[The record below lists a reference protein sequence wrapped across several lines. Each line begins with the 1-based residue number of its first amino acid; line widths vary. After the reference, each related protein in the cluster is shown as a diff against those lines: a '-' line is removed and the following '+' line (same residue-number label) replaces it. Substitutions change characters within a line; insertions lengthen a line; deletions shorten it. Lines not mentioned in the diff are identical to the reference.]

1 MENVT
6 SEMLQKEQQSIPQDE
21 WTQEDNQIQQ
31 EEQATTEKT
40 SGFRTAFEKF
50 SGAVLG
56 ICSIIGTIGLVVWM
70 AWGIIEF
77 CEGWYDHWFG
87 DLYGMEIGKNG
98 LVYVPSRDAIMK
110 TGPNK
115 EVLADIT
122 RLTKIDDSMGIVCYK
137 GKEGL
142 LDLNT
147 AKFVLPAQYDK
158 LWNPTKN
165 TYMAEKNDT
174 IYTIMVPGGEIVKRE
189 PTADFYTD
197 IRPIYEID
205 DVYYSENEGDVL
217 LYEYTDYLGNC
228 GMMSKDLQKL
238 TPAIY
243 SHIEA
248 VRGRKDVFLC
258 RFDECKEKHE
268 SDEDDFGYDGVGEL
282 RNSKGEK
289 IE

>member
-1 MENVT
+1 MENIT
-6 SEMLQKEQQSIPQDE
+6 SEMLQKEQQSILQDE
-21 WTQEDNQIQQ
+21 QTQEDNQIQQ

-56 ICSIIGTIGLVVWM
+56 IGSIIGTIGLVVWI

-115 EVLADIT
+115 EVLTDIT
-122 RLTKIDDSMGIVCYK
+122 RLIKIDDSMGIVCYK

-165 TYMAEKNDT
+165 TYMAENNDT
-174 IYTIMVPGGEIVKRE
+174 IYTIMVPGGKIVKRE
-189 PTADFYTD
+189 PIAAFYTD
-197 IRPIYEID
+197 IRPIYVTD
-205 DVYYSENEGDVL
+205 DVYYSEDEEDVL

-248 VRGRKDVFLC
+248 VRGKKDVFLC

-268 SDEDDFGYDGVGEL
+268 SDEDDFCYYGVGEL

>member
-1 MENVT
+1 MENIA
-6 SEMLQKEQQSIPQDE
+6 SETLQKEQQSIPQDG
-21 WTQEDNQIQQ
+21 WVQEDNQIQQ

-56 ICSIIGTIGLVVWM
+56 ICSIVGTIGLVVWM
-70 AWGIIEF
+70 AWGIIDF
-77 CEGWYDHWFG
+77 CGGWYDHWFG

-110 TGPNK
+110 TCPNK
-115 EVLADIT
+115 EVLTDIT
-122 RLTKIDDSMGIVCYK
+122 RLTKIDDSTGIACYK

-147 AKFVLPAQYDK
+147 AKFVLPAQYNK

-165 TYMAEKNDT
+165 TYLAEKNDT

-248 VRGRKDVFLC
+248 VRGKKDVFLC
-258 RFDECKEKHE
+258 RFNECEEIHE
-268 SDEDDFGYDGVGEL
+268 SDENDFCHYGVGEL

>member
-1 MENVT
+1 MENIT

-21 WTQEDNQIQQ
+21 QTQEDNQIQQ

-56 ICSIIGTIGLVVWM
+56 ICSIIGTIGLVVWI
-70 AWGIIEF
+70 AWGIIGF

-98 LVYVPSRDAIMK
+98 LVYVPSRDAVMK
-110 TGPNK
+110 TSPNK

-147 AKFVLPAQYDK
+147 AKFVLLAQYDK

-248 VRGRKDVFLC
+248 VRGKKDVFLC
-258 RFDECKEKHE
+258 RFDECDEKHR
-268 SDEDDFGYDGVGEL
+268 SDEDDVCYYGVGEL